1 MNANI
6 RINRERFLRD
16 FAELSEFGA
25 TPDGL
30 AREAGSEAYFRARDF
45 LREKM
50 ELYGLE
56 TVVDAAGNLFGSLKG
71 SALHGKSCKRILS
84 GSHLDSVTDGGVYDG
99 PLGIISALEVLKTL
113 QDSGYKNRH
122 TLEVAAFNAE
132 EGGPLGGTFGSRV
145 FAGILDPGDV
155 SDEVLDSYGMNID
168 ELLAAKGSISDYA
181 AFLEVH
187 IEQGPVLWNNGISI
201 GVPTGIVGISRYSVV
216 IGGAANHAGTT
227 PMKQRRD
234 AMQTAARL
242 LDEWFKWA
250 VDREDFVCNVGTFKL
265 EPGHVSIVPSGAHFV
280 LELRS
285 LSLNTM
291 REAALKFKSIAGKE
305 DICTVKVNLM
315 GEKHPI
321 ALNNAVIETICS
333 VCEESDISFIRMPS
347 GASHDSAPMALIM
360 PAGMIFVP
368 SANGISHSKE
378 EHTTEDDMVRGAECL
393 LGAILKLDCT
403 DTDMAGG

>member
-30 AREAGSEAYFRARDF
+30 AREAGSEAFLRARDF
-45 LREKM
+45 LERKM

-56 TVVDAAGNLFGSLKG
+56 TRVDAAGNLFGTLKG
-71 SALHGKSCKRILS
+71 SGRHEKSDKRILS

-99 PLGIISALEVLKTL
+99 PLGIVSALEVLKTL
-113 QDSGYKNRH
+113 MDAGYENRH
-122 TLEVAAFNAE
+122 TLEIAAFNAE

-145 FAGILDPGDV
+145 FAGILERGDV
-155 SDEVLDSYGMNID
+155 PEEVLKSYGMNID
-168 ELLAAKGSISDYA
+168 ELLAAKGAVSDYT

-187 IEQGPVLWNNGISI
+187 IEQGPVLWDSKINI
-201 GVPTGIVGISRYSVV
+201 GVPTGIVGISRYSVA
-216 IGGAANHAGTT
+216 IDGAANHAGTT

-234 AMQTAARL
+234 AMQASARL

-250 VDREDFVCNVGTFKL
+250 VSREDFVCNVGTFKL
-265 EPGHVSIVPSGAHFV
+265 EPGHVSIVPSYAQFL

-291 REAALKFKSIAGKE
+291 REAALKFKSIAGRE
-305 DICTVKVNLM
+305 DICTVKVSLI
-315 GEKHPI
+315 GEKPPV
-321 ALNNAVIETICS
+321 ALDDEVIETICS
-333 VCEESDISFIRMPS
+333 VCEESAFSFIRMPS
-347 GASHDSAPMALIM
+347 GASHDSSPIARVM

-368 SANGISHSKE
+368 SADGISHSKE
-378 EHTTEDDMVRGAECL
+378 EHTPEDDMVRGAECL
-393 LGAILKLDCT
+393 LGAVLKLDCKI
-403 DTDMAGG
+403 